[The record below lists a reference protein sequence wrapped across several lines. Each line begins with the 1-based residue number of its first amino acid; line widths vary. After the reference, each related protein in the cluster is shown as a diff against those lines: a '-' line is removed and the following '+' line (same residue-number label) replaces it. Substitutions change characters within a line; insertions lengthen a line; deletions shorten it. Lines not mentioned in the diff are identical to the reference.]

1 MFLKIFFLE
10 AQNYIFM
17 FMLSFTSIKIRKIFF
32 IYICQQSLRFG
43 AINPIECSYNCVCTV
58 LVIKDN
64 GVMGNIDFSWHL
76 QRVMLRSMEMS
87 TLKMIL
93 HSK

>member
-1 MFLKIFFLE
+1 M
-10 AQNYIFM
+10 M
-17 FMLSFTSIKIRKIFF
+17 SFISIETRKIVFF
-32 IYICQQSLRFG
+32 FICQQLLRFRT
-43 AINPIECSYNCVCTV
+43 INPIECLCNCVCTV

-64 GVMGNIDFSWHL
+64 GVMGNIDFLWHL

>member
-1 MFLKIFFLE
+1 MFS
-10 AQNYIFM
+10 
-17 FMLSFTSIKIRKIFF
+17 FMLSFISIKIWRYLF
-32 IYICQQSLRFG
+32 IYIFPQLLRFG
-43 AINPIECSYNCVCTV
+43 AINLIECFYNYVCTV
-58 LVIKDN
+58 LVIKDD

-93 HSK
+93 HSQ

>member
-1 MFLKIFFLE
+1 MLLLI
-10 AQNYIFM
+10 
-17 FMLSFTSIKIRKIFF
+17 LSFITIK
-32 IYICQQSLRFG
+32 IYICQHSLRFG
-43 AINPIECSYNCVCTV
+43 AINAIECFYNCVCTV
-58 LVIKDN
+58 RVIKDN

>member
-1 MFLKIFFLE
+1 MFLNLIFVSVETRTIVF
-10 AQNYIFM
+10 I
-17 FMLSFTSIKIRKIFF
+17 SISK
-32 IYICQQSLRFG
+32 QLLRFRT
-43 AINPIECSYNCVCTV
+43 INPIECLCNCVCTV

>member
-1 MFLKIFFLE
+1 
-10 AQNYIFM
+10 
-17 FMLSFTSIKIRKIFF
+17 MLLLMMSYEPINIREIFF
-32 IYICQQSLRFG
+32 IYICQQLLRFG
-43 AINPIECSYNCVCTV
+43 AINPIECFYNCVCTV

>member
-1 MFLKIFFLE
+1 MFFLE
-10 AQNYIFM
+10 VQNYIFC
-17 FMLSFTSIKIRKIFF
+17 LCCHLHQLKYKKSFF
-32 IYICQQSLRFG
+32 IYISQQSLRFG
-43 AINPIECSYNCVCTV
+43 AINPIECFYNCVCTV